1 MVKSLKI
8 LQPETSSDNLS
19 IAETASVLPEPF
31 YSKVGRFLNTVCNLR
46 SYERRGIRW
55 RRHGE
60 RIWIGI
66 NVSIWSDF
74 NNRGC
79 PVRRESARQAHSCY
93 RRFGGSWR
101 GDGAVHRRTR
111 RRRRRCRARFE
122 KGGRSDGRGTKG
134 CCSQRRQL
142 RPDCAR
148 SWRSQE
154 RS

>member
-19 IAETASVLPEPF
+19 IAEMASVLPEPF
-31 YSKVGRFLNTVCNLR
+31 YSKAGCSLNTVCNLR

-66 NVSIWSDF
+66 NVSIWSDL

-79 PVRRESARQAHSCY
+79 PVWRESARQADSCY
-93 RRFGGSWR
+93 RRVGGALR
-101 GDGAVHRRTR
+101 GDGAVPRRTR
-111 RRRRRCRARFE
+111 RQRRGCRARFE
-122 KGGRSDGRGTKG
+122 
-134 CCSQRRQL
+134 
-142 RPDCAR
+142 
-148 SWRSQE
+148 
-154 RS
+154 